1 MLKIGTKLIQLREKH
16 GFTQEMVAD
25 KIGMSQ
31 GNYSKLETDRYA
43 SVSGETLML
52 LAEIYGINVPELIEN
67 SNVQH
72 INLSKNK
79 DNAINAFIVLQETKK
94 QNEQIVEAF
103 RETITSQ
110 KETIASQKEML
121 NAKDAV
127 IHSTNEANT
136 SLKVQN
142 EALLAEVE
150 RLKGRELENAK

>member
-1 MLKIGTKLIQLREKH
+1 MNMLKIGTKLSQLREKH

-31 GNYSKLETDRYA
+31 GNYSKLESDQYSTP
-43 SVSGETLML
+43 SGEILLL
-52 LAEIYGINVPELIEN
+52 LAEIYGINIPELIEN
-67 SNVQH
+67 SNGQH

-127 IHSTNEANT
+127 IHSNNETNAT
-136 SLKVQN
+136 LKSQN

-150 RLKGRELENAK
+150 RLRGGN